1 MATTIKST
9 NLDFTS
15 IKNNLKTFLAQQDE
29 FADYNFEASGL
40 SNILDVLAYNT
51 HYNGLI
57 ANFALNES
65 FLGTAQLRS
74 SLVSLAEGIGYIP
87 KSRTASRAVINI
99 SINLQDQAGRPS
111 TIILPSG
118 VVFESSIDDISYTF
132 QTRETIT
139 ATDDG
144 GGNYVFKTTTGSSDI
159 EIFEGSQRTKTF
171 IADAAAQDALYII
184 PDKNMDMDTAII
196 RVYESPTSIA
206 FTTYQNLKEATLINS
221 ATALY
226 ILKESPNEFFEL
238 SFGDGIIFG
247 VSPKAGYK
255 IEVDY
260 LSVSGPTS
268 NDGSLFTAKS
278 LVSIPIEGNEE
289 PVQVTLDS
297 QTVTNSL
304 GGDIKETNQSIRT
317 NAPFQYAT
325 QNRMVTAD
333 DYSSLVLRNFS
344 TLIKDI
350 KSFGGEDA
358 LKPEFG
364 SVFMSIV
371 FEDDVPTSTQV
382 TTKNSIQELVD
393 QLSVVSFRLK
403 FVDPVTTFIETSTFF
418 QYNSKLTTLSRNT
431 ITDNVS
437 QAVRNY
443 FNNSTGKFGQAYRRS
458 NILTLIDEVSPA
470 VLSSRMEVKMQQRIV
485 PRLDAQNDFTLRFP
499 SPIAA
504 ADDKNFIIDS
514 TPFNID
520 NKAGKIRNKLNS
532 NKLQVVTLDG
542 QTTIVDNIGDFN
554 PSTGIISI
562 IGFIP
567 SGVIGGVNY
576 IKIKAIPANQSA
588 IAPQRE
594 DILQFD
600 EDPSFAS
607 AVLVESV

>member
-40 SNILDVLAYNT
+40 SNVLDVLAYNT

-87 KSRTASRAVINI
+87 KSMTASRAVVNF
-99 SINLQDQAGRPS
+99 SVNLASLAQRPS
-111 TIILPSG
+111 TLSLAPG
-118 VVFESSIDDISYTF
+118 VVFESSIDDVTYTF
-132 QTRETIT
+132 QTRETVT

-144 GGNYVFKTTTGSSDI
+144 SGLYQFKTNSGTTNI
-159 EIFEGSQRTKTF
+159 EIFEGTQKTKTF
-171 IADAAAQDALYII
+171 IADAISQDALYII
-184 PDKNMDMDTAII
+184 PDKNLDIDTTIV

-206 FTTYQNLKEATLINS
+206 FSTYQNLKNATLINA

-226 ILKESPNEFFEL
+226 ILKESPNEYYEL
-238 SFGDGIIFG
+238 SFGDGVTFG
-247 VSPKAGYK
+247 VTPKAGYK

-260 LSVSGPTS
+260 LSVA
-268 NDGSLFTAKS
+268 GSVANEGSVFT
-278 LVSIPIEGNEE
+278 PIS
-289 PVQVTLDS
+289 QVNVGGTGYTIS
-297 QTVTNSL
+297 AQTVTNSL
-304 GGDIKETNQSIRT
+304 GGDAKESNQSIRV

-364 SVFMSIV
+364 AVYMSIV
-371 FEDDVPTSTQV
+371 FEDDVPTTTQ
-382 TTKNSIQELVD
+382 TATKNSIQELVD
-393 QLSVVSFRLK
+393 QLSVVSFRLRYL
-403 FVDPVTTFIETSTFF
+403 DPVTTFIETNTFF
-418 QYNSKLTTLSRNT
+418 QFNPKLTTLSLNSITDDVNT
-431 ITDNVS
+431 I
-437 QAVRNY
+437 VRNY
-443 FNNSTGKFGQAYRRS
+443 FTANTGKFGQAYRRS

-470 VLSSRMEVKMQQRIV
+470 VLSSRMEVKMQQRII
-485 PRLDAQNDFTLRFP
+485 PRLDTQNDFTLRYP
-499 SPIAA
+499 ASIAP
-504 ADDKNFIIDS
+504 ADDINYVVNS
-514 TPFNID
+514 TPFNVD
-520 NKAGKIRNKLNS
+520 GQAVKIRNKLSS
-532 NKLQVVTLDG
+532 NKLEIVSLDG
-542 QTTIVDNIGDFN
+542 LTIIVDNVGSFD
-554 PSTGIISI
+554 PSSGVLSL
-562 IGFIP
+562 IGFKPNSIT
-567 SGVIGGVNY
+567 GGVNY
-576 IKIKAIPANQSA
+576 IKVSVTPANQSA
-588 IAPQRE
+588 ISPQRQ
-594 DILQFD
+594 DILEFD

-607 AVLVESV
+607 AVTVTSV

>member
-87 KSRTASRAVINI
+87 KSRTASRAVVTF
-99 SINLQDQAGRPS
+99 SINLSSLAERPTTVS
-111 TIILPSG
+111 LAPG
-118 VVFESSIDDISYTF
+118 VVFESSIDDITYTF
-132 QTRETIT
+132 QTRETVT

-144 GGNYVFKTTTGSSDI
+144 SGIYSFKTNAGSTNI
-159 EIFEGSQRTKTF
+159 EIFEGTQKTKIF
-171 IADAAAQDALYII
+171 IADAISQDALYII
-184 PDKNMDMDTAII
+184 PDKNLDVDTTIV
-196 RVYESPTSIA
+196 RVYESPTSVA
-206 FTTYQNLKEATLINS
+206 FTTYQNLKQATLINA

-238 SFGDGIIFG
+238 SFGDGVTFG
-247 VSPKAGYK
+247 VTPKAGYK

-260 LSVSGPTS
+260 LSVKGPDANDGALFTPTS
-268 NDGSLFTAKS
+268 
-278 LVSIPIEGNEE
+278 
-289 PVQVTLDS
+289 QVNVGGTGYTITS

-304 GGDIKETNQSIRT
+304 GGDIKETIQSIRT

-350 KSFGGEDA
+350 KSFGGENA

-364 SVFMSIV
+364 AVYMSIV
-371 FEDDVPTSTQV
+371 FEDDVPLSTQT
-382 TTKNSIQELVD
+382 TTKNSIQDLVD
-393 QLSVVSFRLK
+393 QLAVVSFRLRYL
-403 FVDPVTTFIETSTFF
+403 DPVTTFIQTNTFF
-418 QYNSKLTTLSRNT
+418 QFNPKLTTLSLNS
-431 ITDNVS
+431 ITDNVNTV
-437 QAVRNY
+437 VREY
-443 FNNSTGKFGQAYRRS
+443 FNSNTGKFGQAYRRS

-485 PRLDAQNDFTLRFP
+485 PRLDAQNDFTLRYP
-499 SPIAA
+499 ASIAP
-504 ADDKNFIIDS
+504 ADDINYIIDS

-520 NKAGKIRNKLNS
+520 NTAGKIRNKLNS
-532 NKLQVVTLDG
+532 SKLQIVTLDG
-542 QTTIVDNIGDFN
+542 LTTIVDNVGSFDAA
-554 PSTGIISI
+554 TGILSLV
-562 IGFIP
+562 GFKP
-567 SGVIGGVNY
+567 SSVIGGVNY
-576 IKIKAIPANQSA
+576 VKISATPANQSA

-607 AVLVESV
+607 AVIVESV

>member
-87 KSRTASRAVINI
+87 KSRTASRAVVTF
-99 SINLQDQAGRPS
+99 SINLSSLAERPTTVS
-111 TIILPSG
+111 LAPG
-118 VVFESSIDDISYTF
+118 VVFESSIDDITYTF
-132 QTRETIT
+132 QTRETVT

-144 GGNYVFKTTTGSSDI
+144 SGIYSFKTNAGSTNI
-159 EIFEGSQRTKTF
+159 EIFEGTQRTKTF
-171 IADAAAQDALYII
+171 IADAVSQDALYII
-184 PDKNMDMDTAII
+184 PDKNLDVDTTIV
-196 RVYESPTSIA
+196 RVYESPTSVA
-206 FTTYQNLKEATLINS
+206 FTTYQNLKQATLINA

-238 SFGDGIIFG
+238 SFGDGITFG
-247 VSPKAGYK
+247 VTPKAGYK

-260 LSVSGPTS
+260 LSVQGPAA
-268 NDGSLFTAKS
+268 NDGALFT
-278 LVSIPIEGNEE
+278 PIS
-289 PVQVTLDS
+289 QVNVGGTGYTITA

-364 SVFMSIV
+364 AVYMSIV
-371 FEDDVPTSTQV
+371 FEDDVPLSTQ
-382 TTKNSIQELVD
+382 TATKNSIQDLVD
-393 QLSVVSFRLK
+393 QLSVVSFRLRYL
-403 FVDPVTTFIETSTFF
+403 DPITTFIETNTFF
-418 QYNSKLTTLSRNT
+418 QFNPKLTTLSLNS
-431 ITDNVS
+431 ITDNVNTI
-437 QAVRNY
+437 VRDY
-443 FNNSTGKFGQAYRRS
+443 FNTNTGKFGQAYRRS

-485 PRLDAQNDFTLRFP
+485 PRLDAQNDFTLRYP
-499 SPIAA
+499 ASIAP
-504 ADDKNFIIDS
+504 ADDIKYIIDS

-520 NKAGKIRNKLNS
+520 NTAGKIRNKLNS
-532 NKLQVVTLDG
+532 NKLQIVTLDG
-542 QTTIVDNIGDFN
+542 LTTIVDNVGSFDAA
-554 PSTGIISI
+554 TGILSLVGFKPNSI
-562 IGFIP
+562 
-567 SGVIGGVNY
+567 IGGVNY
-576 IKIKAIPANQSA
+576 VKISATPANQSA

-607 AVLVESV
+607 AVIVESV

>member
-15 IKNNLKTFLAQQDE
+15 IKNNLKTFLAQQNE

-87 KSRTASRAVINI
+87 KSRTASRAVVNF
-99 SINLQDQAGRPS
+99 SVDLTSLSERPS
-111 TIILPSG
+111 TVSLAPG
-118 VVFESSIDDISYTF
+118 VVFESSIDDVTYTF
-132 QTRETIT
+132 QTRETVS

-144 GGNYVFKTTTGSSDI
+144 SGIYQFKTNAGSSNI
-159 EIFEGSQRTKTF
+159 EILEGTQKTKVF
-171 IADAAAQDALYII
+171 IADAVSQDALYII
-184 PDKNMDMDTAII
+184 PDKNLDIDSAIV
-196 RVYESPTSIA
+196 RVYESPSSIA
-206 FTTYQNLKEATLINS
+206 FTTYQNLKDATLINA

-226 ILKESPNEFFEL
+226 ILKESPNEYYEL
-238 SFGDGIIFG
+238 SFGDGVIFG
-247 VSPKAGYK
+247 VTPKAGYK

-260 LSVSGPTS
+260 LSVVGAAA
-268 NDGSLFTAKS
+268 NEGAVFTPIS
-278 LVSIPIEGNEE
+278 QVNVGGTGYSI
-289 PVQVTLDS
+289 TA

-304 GGDIKETNQSIRT
+304 GGDAKETNQSIRV

-325 QNRMVTAD
+325 QNRMVTAE

-350 KSFGGEDA
+350 NSFGGEDA
-358 LKPEFG
+358 INPEFG
-364 SVFMSIV
+364 AVFMSIV
-371 FEDDVPTSTQV
+371 FEDDVPASSQT

-403 FVDPVTTFIETSTFF
+403 YLDPVTTFIETSTFF
-418 QYNSKLTTLSRNT
+418 QFNTKLTTLSLNS
-431 ITDNVS
+431 ITDNVNS
-437 QAVRNY
+437 VVRNY
-443 FNNSTGKFGQAYRRS
+443 FTSNTGKFGQAYRRS
-458 NILTLIDEVSPA
+458 NVLTLVDQVSPA
-470 VLSSRMEVKMQQRIV
+470 ILSSRMEVKMQQRIT

-499 SPIAA
+499 ASIAP
-504 ADDKNFIIDS
+504 ADDIVHIVTS
-514 TPFNID
+514 TTFNID
-520 NKAGKIRNKLNS
+520 GRSGRIRNKLNS
-532 NKLQVVTLDG
+532 NKLEVVTLDG
-542 QTTIVDNIGDFN
+542 LSLIVDNVGNFDAA
-554 PSTGIISI
+554 SGKVSL
-562 IGFIP
+562 IGFKPNSI
-567 SGVIGGVNY
+567 VGGVNY
-576 IKIKAIPANQSA
+576 IKISVIPANQSA
-588 IAPQRE
+588 ISPQRQ

-607 AVLVESV
+607 AVIVTSV

>member
-87 KSRTASRAVINI
+87 KSRTASRAVVTF
-99 SINLQDQAGRPS
+99 SINLSTLGGRPS
-111 TIILPSG
+111 TVSLAPG
-118 VVFESSIDDISYTF
+118 VVFESSIDDITYTF
-132 QTRETIT
+132 QTRETVT

-144 GGNYVFKTTTGSSDI
+144 SGIYQFKTNAGSTNI
-159 EIFEGSQRTKTF
+159 EIFEGTQKTKTF
-171 IADAAAQDALYII
+171 IADAISQDALYII
-184 PDKNMDMDTAII
+184 PDKNLDVDTAIV
-196 RVYESPTSIA
+196 RVYESPTSVA
-206 FTTYQNLKEATLINS
+206 FTTYQNLKEATLIN
-221 ATALY
+221 AQTALY

-260 LSVSGPTS
+260 LSVAGAAA
-268 NDGSLFTAKS
+268 NDGALFT
-278 LVSIPIEGNEE
+278 PIS
-289 PVQVTLDS
+289 QVNVGGTGYTITA

-350 KSFGGEDA
+350 KSFGGEEA
-358 LKPEFG
+358 INPEFG
-364 SVFMSIV
+364 AVFMSIV
-371 FEDDVPTSTQV
+371 FEDDVPLSTQT
-382 TTKNSIQELVD
+382 TTKNSIQDLVD

-403 FVDPVTTFIETSTFF
+403 FVEPITTFIETSTFF
-418 QYNSKLTTLSRNT
+418 QYNPKLSTLSRNT
-431 ITDNVS
+431 VTDNVNNV
-437 QAVRNY
+437 VRDY
-443 FNNSTGKFGQAYRRS
+443 FNDNTGKFSQAFRRS
-458 NILTLIDEVSPA
+458 NLLTLIDEVSPA
-470 VLSSRMEVKMQQRIV
+470 VLSSRVVVNMQQRII

-499 SPIAA
+499 TSIAA
-504 ADDKNFIIDS
+504 ADDENFIIDS

-520 NKAGKIRNKLNS
+520 NKAAKIRNKLNS

-542 QTTIVDNIGDFN
+542 QTTIVDNIGNFN
-554 PSTGIISI
+554 PSTGTISI

-567 SGVIGGVNY
+567 SSIIGGVNY
-576 IKIKAIPANQSA
+576 IKMKAVPANQSA

-607 AVLVESV
+607 AVVVESV

>member
-87 KSRTASRAVINI
+87 KSRTASRAVVTF
-99 SINLQDQAGRPS
+99 SINLSSLAERPTTVS
-111 TIILPSG
+111 LAPE
-118 VVFESSIDDISYTF
+118 VVFESSIDDITYTF
-132 QTRETIT
+132 QTRETVT

-144 GGNYVFKTTTGSSDI
+144 SGIYSFKTNAGSTNI
-159 EIFEGSQRTKTF
+159 EIFEGTQRTKTF
-171 IADAAAQDALYII
+171 IADAVSQDALYII
-184 PDKNMDMDTAII
+184 PDKNLDVDTTIV
-196 RVYESPTSIA
+196 RVYESPTSVA
-206 FTTYQNLKEATLINS
+206 FTTYQNLKQATLINA

-238 SFGDGIIFG
+238 SFGDGITFG
-247 VSPKAGYK
+247 VTPKAGYK

-260 LSVSGPTS
+260 LSVQGPAA
-268 NDGSLFTAKS
+268 NDGALFT
-278 LVSIPIEGNEE
+278 PISQVNVGGNGY
-289 PVQVTLDS
+289 TITS

-364 SVFMSIV
+364 AVYMSIV
-371 FEDDVPTSTQV
+371 FEDDVPLSTQT
-382 TTKNSIQELVD
+382 TTKNSIQDLVD
-393 QLSVVSFRLK
+393 QLSVVSFRLRYL
-403 FVDPVTTFIETSTFF
+403 DPITTFIETNTFF
-418 QYNSKLTTLSRNT
+418 QFNPKLTTLSLNS
-431 ITDNVS
+431 ITDNVNTI
-437 QAVRNY
+437 VRDY
-443 FNNSTGKFGQAYRRS
+443 FNTNTGKFGQAYRRS

-485 PRLDAQNDFTLRFP
+485 PRLDAQNDFTLRYP
-499 SPIAA
+499 ASIAP
-504 ADDKNFIIDS
+504 ADDIKYIIDS

-520 NKAGKIRNKLNS
+520 NTAGKIRNKLNS
-532 NKLQVVTLDG
+532 NKLQIVTLDG
-542 QTTIVDNIGDFN
+542 LTTIVDNVGTFDAA
-554 PSTGIISI
+554 TGILSLVGFKPNSI
-562 IGFIP
+562 
-567 SGVIGGVNY
+567 IGGVNY
-576 IKIKAIPANQSA
+576 VKISATPANQSA

-607 AVLVESV
+607 AVIVESV

>member
-87 KSRTASRAVINI
+87 KSRTASRAVVTF
-99 SINLQDQAGRPS
+99 SINLSSLAERPTTVS
-111 TIILPSG
+111 LAPG
-118 VVFESSIDDISYTF
+118 VVFESSIDDITYTF
-132 QTRETIT
+132 QTRETVT

-144 GGNYVFKTTTGSSDI
+144 SGIYSFKTNAGSTNI
-159 EIFEGSQRTKTF
+159 EIFEGTQKTKTF
-171 IADAAAQDALYII
+171 IADAISQDALYII
-184 PDKNMDMDTAII
+184 PDKNLDVDTAIV
-196 RVYESPTSIA
+196 RVYESPTSVA
-206 FTTYQNLKEATLINS
+206 FTTYQNLKQATLINA

-238 SFGDGIIFG
+238 SFGDGITFG
-247 VSPKAGYK
+247 VTPKAGYK

-260 LSVSGPTS
+260 LSVQGPAA
-268 NDGSLFTAKS
+268 NDGALFT
-278 LVSIPIEGNEE
+278 PIS
-289 PVQVTLDS
+289 QVNVGGTGYTITA

-358 LKPEFG
+358 VKPEFG
-364 SVFMSIV
+364 AVYMSIV
-371 FEDDVPTSTQV
+371 FEDDVPLSTQT
-382 TTKNSIQELVD
+382 TTKNSIQDLVD
-393 QLSVVSFRLK
+393 QLSVVSFRLRYL
-403 FVDPVTTFIETSTFF
+403 DPVTTFIETNTFF
-418 QYNSKLTTLSRNT
+418 QFNPKLTTLSLNS
-431 ITDNVS
+431 ITDNVNTI
-437 QAVRNY
+437 VRDY
-443 FNNSTGKFGQAYRRS
+443 FSTNTGKFGQAYRRS

-485 PRLDAQNDFTLRFP
+485 PRLDAQNDFTLRYP
-499 SPIAA
+499 TSIAP
-504 ADDKNFIIDS
+504 ADDINYIIDS

-520 NKAGKIRNKLNS
+520 NTAGKIRNKLNS
-532 NKLQVVTLDG
+532 SKLQIVTLDG
-542 QTTIVDNIGDFN
+542 LTTIVDNVGTFDAA
-554 PSTGIISI
+554 TGILSLVGFKPNSI
-562 IGFIP
+562 
-567 SGVIGGVNY
+567 IGGVNY
-576 IKIKAIPANQSA
+576 VKVSAVPANQSA

-607 AVLVESV
+607 AVIVESV

>member
-40 SNILDVLAYNT
+40 SNVLDVLAYNT

-74 SLVSLAEGIGYIP
+74 SLVSLSEGIGYIP
-87 KSRTASRAVINI
+87 KSMTASRAVVNF
-99 SINLQDQAGRPS
+99 SVNLSSLAQRPS
-111 TIILPSG
+111 TLSLAPG
-118 VVFESSIDDISYTF
+118 VVFESSIDDVTYTF
-132 QTRETIT
+132 QTRETVT
-139 ATDDG
+139 ASDDG
-144 GGNYVFKTTTGSSDI
+144 SGLYQFKTNAGSANI
-159 EIFEGSQRTKTF
+159 EIFEGTQKTKTF
-171 IADAAAQDALYII
+171 IADAISQDALYII
-184 PDKNMDMDTAII
+184 PDKNLDIDTAIV

-206 FTTYQNLKEATLINS
+206 FTTYQNLKNATLINA

-226 ILKESPNEFFEL
+226 ILKESPNEYYEL
-238 SFGDGIIFG
+238 SFGDGVTFG
-247 VSPKAGYK
+247 VTPKAGYK

-260 LSVSGPTS
+260 LSVAGAVANEGAVFSPITQVSVGGSGYTIS
-268 NDGSLFTAKS
+268 A
-278 LVSIPIEGNEE
+278 
-289 PVQVTLDS
+289 

-304 GGDIKETNQSIRT
+304 GGDVKETNQSIRT

-364 SVFMSIV
+364 AVYMSIV
-371 FEDDVPTSTQV
+371 FEDDVPSTTQ
-382 TTKNSIQELVD
+382 TATKNSIQDLVD
-393 QLSVVSFRLK
+393 QLSVVSFRLRYL
-403 FVDPVTTFIETSTFF
+403 DPVTTFIETNTFF
-418 QYNSKLTTLSRNT
+418 QFNPKLTTLSLNS
-431 ITDNVS
+431 ITDSVNTV
-437 QAVRNY
+437 VRNY
-443 FNNSTGKFGQAYRRS
+443 FTANTGKFGQAYRRS

-485 PRLDAQNDFTLRFP
+485 PRLDAQNDFTLRYP
-499 SPIAA
+499 ASIAP
-504 ADDKNFIIDS
+504 ADDVNYIVDS
-514 TPFNID
+514 TSFNID
-520 NKAGKIRNKLNS
+520 GQAVKIRNKLS
-532 NKLQVVTLDG
+532 STKLEIVTLDG
-542 QTTIVDNIGDFN
+542 LTVIVDNVGSFD
-554 PSTGIISI
+554 PASGVLSL
-562 IGFIP
+562 IGFKPNSI
-567 SGVIGGVNY
+567 IGGVNY
-576 IKIKAIPANQSA
+576 IKISVTPSNQSA
-588 IAPQRE
+588 ISPQRQ

-607 AVLVESV
+607 AVIVTSV

>member
-87 KSRTASRAVINI
+87 KSRTASRAVVTF
-99 SINLQDQAGRPS
+99 SINLSSLAERPTTVS
-111 TIILPSG
+111 LAPG
-118 VVFESSIDDISYTF
+118 VVFESSIDDITYTF
-132 QTRETIT
+132 QTRETVT

-144 GGNYVFKTTTGSSDI
+144 SGIYSFKTNAGSTNI
-159 EIFEGSQRTKTF
+159 EIFEGTQKTKTF
-171 IADAAAQDALYII
+171 IADAVSQDALYII
-184 PDKNMDMDTAII
+184 PDKNLDVDTTIV
-196 RVYESPTSIA
+196 RVYESPTSVA
-206 FTTYQNLKEATLINS
+206 FTTYQNLKQATLINA

-238 SFGDGIIFG
+238 SFGDGITFG
-247 VSPKAGYK
+247 VTPKAGYK

-260 LSVSGPTS
+260 LSVQGPAA
-268 NDGSLFTAKS
+268 NDGALFT
-278 LVSIPIEGNEE
+278 PISQVNVGGNGY
-289 PVQVTLDS
+289 TITA

-364 SVFMSIV
+364 AVYMSIV
-371 FEDDVPTSTQV
+371 FEDDVPLSTQT
-382 TTKNSIQELVD
+382 TTKNSIQDLVD
-393 QLSVVSFRLK
+393 QLSVVSFRLRYL
-403 FVDPVTTFIETSTFF
+403 DPVTTFIETNTFF
-418 QYNSKLTTLSRNT
+418 QFNPKLTTLSLNS
-431 ITDNVS
+431 ITDNVNTT
-437 QAVRNY
+437 VRDY
-443 FNNSTGKFGQAYRRS
+443 FNTNTGKFGQAYRRS
-458 NILTLIDEVSPA
+458 NILTLIDDVSPA

-485 PRLDAQNDFTLRFP
+485 PRLDAQNDFTLRYP
-499 SPIAA
+499 TSIAP
-504 ADDKNFIIDS
+504 ADDINYIIDS

-520 NKAGKIRNKLNS
+520 NTAGKIRNKLSS

-542 QTTIVDNIGDFN
+542 LTTIVDNIGTFDTA
-554 PSTGIISI
+554 TGILSLVGFKPNSI
-562 IGFIP
+562 
-567 SGVIGGVNY
+567 IGGVNY
-576 IKIKAIPANQSA
+576 VKISATPANQSA

-607 AVLVESV
+607 AVIVESV

>member
-15 IKNNLKTFLAQQDE
+15 IKSNLKTFLAQQDE

-87 KSRTASRAVINI
+87 KSKSASRATINFSVNLTSLAERPTTI
-99 SINLQDQAGRPS
+99 SLAP
-111 TIILPSG
+111 G
-118 VVFESSIDDISYTF
+118 VVFESSIDDVTYTF
-132 QTRETIT
+132 QTRETVE
-139 ATDDG
+139 AFDDG
-144 GGNYVFKTTTGSSDI
+144 SGIYQFKNLAGTTDI
-159 EIFEGSQRTKTF
+159 EIFEGAQRTKIF
-171 IADAAAQDALYII
+171 IADAVSQDALYII
-184 PDKNMDMDTAII
+184 PDKNLDLDTTIV

-206 FTTYQNLKEATLINS
+206 FNTYQNLQDATLINAS
-221 ATALY
+221 TALY

-238 SFGDGIIFG
+238 SFGDGVTFG
-247 VSPKAGYK
+247 VTPKAGYK

-260 LSVSGPTS
+260 LSVSGPDA
-268 NDGSLFTAKS
+268 NDGVLFT
-278 LVSIPIEGNEE
+278 PTT
-289 PVQVTLDS
+289 QVNVGGQAFTIS
-297 QTVTNSL
+297 AQTVTNSL
-304 GGDIKETNQSIRT
+304 GGDVKETNQSIRT

-364 SVFMSIV
+364 AVYMSIV
-371 FEDDVPTSTQV
+371 FEDDVLPGTQ
-382 TTKNSIQELVD
+382 TATKNSIQELVD
-393 QLSVVSFRLK
+393 QLSIVSFRLRYL
-403 FVDPVTTFIETSTFF
+403 DPITTFVETNTFF
-418 QYNSKLTTLSRNT
+418 QLNPKLTTLSLNS
-431 ITDNVS
+431 ITDSVNSV
-437 QAVRNY
+437 VRDY
-443 FNNSTGKFGQAYRRS
+443 FSGNTGKFGQAYRRS
-458 NILTLIDEVSPA
+458 NILSLIDDVSPA

-485 PRLDAQNDFTLRFP
+485 PRLDAQNDFELRFP
-499 SPIAA
+499 VSIAP
-504 ADDKNFIIDS
+504 ADDVNHIVNS

-520 NKAGKIRNKLNS
+520 NRAGKIRNKLNS
-532 NKLQVVTLDG
+532 NKLEVVTLDG
-542 QTTIVDNIGDFN
+542 LTIIVDNVGSFN
-554 PSTGIISI
+554 ATEGILNLVGFKPSSI
-562 IGFIP
+562 IGA
-567 SGVIGGVNY
+567 VNY
-576 IKIKAIPANQSA
+576 IKVSVTPANQSA
-588 IAPQRE
+588 IAPQRQ

-607 AVLVESV
+607 AVIVESV

>member
-40 SNILDVLAYNT
+40 SNVLDVLAYNT

-74 SLVSLAEGIGYIP
+74 SLVSLSEGIGYIP
-87 KSRTASRAVINI
+87 KSMTASRAVVNF
-99 SINLQDQAGRPS
+99 SVNLSSLAQRPS
-111 TIILPSG
+111 TLSLAPG
-118 VVFESSIDDISYTF
+118 VVFESSIDDVTYTF
-132 QTRETIT
+132 QTRETVT
-139 ATDDG
+139 ASDDG
-144 GGNYVFKTTTGSSDI
+144 SGLYQFKTNAGSTNI
-159 EIFEGSQRTKTF
+159 EIFEGTQKTKTF
-171 IADAAAQDALYII
+171 IADAISQDALYII
-184 PDKNMDMDTAII
+184 PDKNLDIDTAIV

-206 FTTYQNLKEATLINS
+206 FTTYQNLKNATLINA

-226 ILKESPNEFFEL
+226 ILKESPNEYYEL
-238 SFGDGIIFG
+238 SFGDGVTFG
-247 VSPKAGYK
+247 VTPKAGYK

-260 LSVSGPTS
+260 LSVAGAVANEGAVFSPITQVSVGGSGYTIS
-268 NDGSLFTAKS
+268 A
-278 LVSIPIEGNEE
+278 
-289 PVQVTLDS
+289 

-304 GGDIKETNQSIRT
+304 GGDVKETNQSIRT

-364 SVFMSIV
+364 AVYMSIV
-371 FEDDVPTSTQV
+371 FEDDVPSTTQ
-382 TTKNSIQELVD
+382 TATKNSIQDLVD
-393 QLSVVSFRLK
+393 QISVVSFKLK
-403 FVDPVTTFIETSTFF
+403 YLEPISTFNETNKIYQF
-418 QYNSKLTTLSRNT
+418 NPKLTTLSLNS
-431 ITDNVS
+431 ITDSVNTV
-437 QAVRNY
+437 VRNY
-443 FNNSTGKFGQAYRRS
+443 FTANTGKFGQAYRRS

-485 PRLDAQNDFTLRFP
+485 PRLDAQNDFTLRYP
-499 SPIAA
+499 ASIAP
-504 ADDKNFIIDS
+504 ADDVNYIVDS
-514 TPFNID
+514 TSFNID
-520 NKAGKIRNKLNS
+520 GQAVKIRNKLS
-532 NKLQVVTLDG
+532 STKLEIVTLDG
-542 QTTIVDNIGDFN
+542 LTVIVDNVGSFD
-554 PSTGIISI
+554 PASGVLSL
-562 IGFIP
+562 IGFKPNSI
-567 SGVIGGVNY
+567 IGGVNY
-576 IKIKAIPANQSA
+576 IKVSVTPSNQSA
-588 IAPQRE
+588 ISPQRQ

-607 AVLVESV
+607 AVIVTSV

>member
-87 KSRTASRAVINI
+87 KSRTASRAVVTF
-99 SINLQDQAGRPS
+99 SINLSTLAERPTTVS
-111 TIILPSG
+111 LAPG
-118 VVFESSIDDISYTF
+118 VVFESSIDDITYTF
-132 QTRETIT
+132 QTRETVT

-144 GGNYVFKTTTGSSDI
+144 SGIYSFKTNAGSTNI
-159 EIFEGSQRTKTF
+159 EIFEGTQRTKTF
-171 IADAAAQDALYII
+171 IADAISQDALYII
-184 PDKNMDMDTAII
+184 PDKNLDVDTTIV
-196 RVYESPTSIA
+196 RVYESPTSVA
-206 FTTYQNLKEATLINS
+206 FTTYQNLKQATLINA

-238 SFGDGIIFG
+238 SFGDGITFG
-247 VSPKAGYK
+247 VTPKAGYK

-260 LSVSGPTS
+260 LSVAGPDA
-268 NDGSLFTAKS
+268 NDGALFT
-278 LVSIPIEGNEE
+278 PIS
-289 PVQVTLDS
+289 QVNVGGTGYTITA

-364 SVFMSIV
+364 AVYMSIV
-371 FEDDVPTSTQV
+371 FEDDVPLSTQ
-382 TTKNSIQELVD
+382 TATKNSIQELVD
-393 QLSVVSFRLK
+393 QLSVVSFRLRYL
-403 FVDPVTTFIETSTFF
+403 DPTTTFIETNTFF
-418 QYNSKLTTLSRNT
+418 QFNPKLTTLSLNS
-431 ITDNVS
+431 ITDNVNTI
-437 QAVRNY
+437 VRDY
-443 FNNSTGKFGQAYRRS
+443 FNTNTGKFGQAYRRS

-470 VLSSRMEVKMQQRIV
+470 VLSSRMEVKMQQRVV
-485 PRLDAQNDFTLRFP
+485 PRLDAQNDFTLRYP
-499 SPIAA
+499 TSIAP
-504 ADDKNFIIDS
+504 ADDINYIVDS

-520 NKAGKIRNKLNS
+520 NRSGKIRNKLNS
-532 NKLQVVTLDG
+532 NKLQIVTLDG
-542 QTTIVDNIGDFN
+542 LTTIVDNVGSFDAATGVLSLVGFK
-554 PSTGIISI
+554 PSSI
-562 IGFIP
+562 
-567 SGVIGGVNY
+567 VGGVNY
-576 IKIKAIPANQSA
+576 VKISATPANQSA

-607 AVLVESV
+607 AVIVESV

>member
-40 SNILDVLAYNT
+40 SNVLDVLAYNT

-74 SLVSLAEGIGYIP
+74 SLVSLSEGIGYIP
-87 KSRTASRAVINI
+87 KSMTASRAVVNF
-99 SINLQDQAGRPS
+99 SVNLSSLAQRPS
-111 TIILPSG
+111 TLSLAPG
-118 VVFESSIDDISYTF
+118 VVFESSIDDVTYTF
-132 QTRETIT
+132 QTRETVT
-139 ATDDG
+139 AADDG
-144 GGNYVFKTTTGSSDI
+144 SGLYQFKTNAGSANI
-159 EIFEGSQRTKTF
+159 EIFEGTQKTKTF
-171 IADAAAQDALYII
+171 IADAISQDALYII
-184 PDKNMDMDTAII
+184 PDKNLDIDTAIV

-206 FTTYQNLKEATLINS
+206 FTTYQNLKNATLINA

-226 ILKESPNEFFEL
+226 ILKESPNEYYEL
-238 SFGDGIIFG
+238 SFGDGVTFG
-247 VSPKAGYK
+247 VTPKAGYK

-260 LSVSGPTS
+260 LSVAGAVANEGAVFSPITQVSVGGSGYTIS
-268 NDGSLFTAKS
+268 A
-278 LVSIPIEGNEE
+278 
-289 PVQVTLDS
+289 

-304 GGDIKETNQSIRT
+304 GGDVKETNQSIRT

-364 SVFMSIV
+364 AVYMSIV
-371 FEDDVPTSTQV
+371 FEDDVPSTTQ
-382 TTKNSIQELVD
+382 TATKNSIQDLVD
-393 QLSVVSFRLK
+393 QLSVVSFRLRYL
-403 FVDPVTTFIETSTFF
+403 DPVTTFIETNTFF
-418 QYNSKLTTLSRNT
+418 QFNPKLTTLSLNS
-431 ITDNVS
+431 ITDSVNTV
-437 QAVRNY
+437 VRNY
-443 FNNSTGKFGQAYRRS
+443 FTANTGKFGQAYRRS
-458 NILTLIDEVSPA
+458 NILTIIDDVSPA

-485 PRLDAQNDFTLRFP
+485 PRLDAQNDFTLRYP
-499 SPIAA
+499 ASIAP
-504 ADDKNFIIDS
+504 ADDVNYIVDS
-514 TPFNID
+514 TSFNID
-520 NKAGKIRNKLNS
+520 GQAVKIRNKLS
-532 NKLQVVTLDG
+532 STKLEIVTLDG
-542 QTTIVDNIGDFN
+542 LTVIVDNVGSFD
-554 PSTGIISI
+554 PASGVLSL
-562 IGFIP
+562 IGFKPNSI
-567 SGVIGGVNY
+567 IGGVNY
-576 IKIKAIPANQSA
+576 IKVSVTPANQSA
-588 IAPQRE
+588 ISPQRQ

-607 AVLVESV
+607 AVIVTSV

>member
-15 IKNNLKTFLAQQDE
+15 IKSNLKTFLAQQDE

-87 KSRTASRAVINI
+87 KSKSASRATINFSVNLTSLAERPTTI
-99 SINLQDQAGRPS
+99 SLAP
-111 TIILPSG
+111 G
-118 VVFESSIDDISYTF
+118 VVFESSIDDVTYTF
-132 QTRETIT
+132 QTRDTVE
-139 ATDDG
+139 AFDDG
-144 GGNYVFKTTTGSSDI
+144 SGIYQFKNIAGTTDI
-159 EIFEGSQRTKTF
+159 EIFEGAQRTKIF
-171 IADAAAQDALYII
+171 IADAVSQDALYII
-184 PDKNMDMDTAII
+184 PDKNLDLDTTIV

-206 FTTYQNLKEATLINS
+206 FNTYQNLQDATLINAS
-221 ATALY
+221 TALY

-238 SFGDGIIFG
+238 SFGDGVTFG
-247 VSPKAGYK
+247 VTPKAGYK

-260 LSVSGPTS
+260 LSVSGPDA
-268 NDGSLFTAKS
+268 NDGVLFT
-278 LVSIPIEGNEE
+278 PTT
-289 PVQVTLDS
+289 QVNVGGSAFTIS
-297 QTVTNSL
+297 AQTVTNSL
-304 GGDIKETNQSIRT
+304 GGDVKETNQSIRT

-364 SVFMSIV
+364 AVYMSIV
-371 FEDDVPTSTQV
+371 FEDDVLPGTQ
-382 TTKNSIQELVD
+382 TATKNSIQELVD
-393 QLSVVSFRLK
+393 QLSIVSFRLRYL
-403 FVDPVTTFIETSTFF
+403 DPITTFVETNTFF
-418 QYNSKLTTLSRNT
+418 QLNPKLTTLSLNS
-431 ITDNVS
+431 ITDSVNSV
-437 QAVRNY
+437 VRNY
-443 FNNSTGKFGQAYRRS
+443 FSGNTGKFGQAYRRS
-458 NILTLIDEVSPA
+458 NLLSLIDDISPA

-485 PRLDAQNDFTLRFP
+485 PRLDAQNDFELRFP
-499 SPIAA
+499 VSIAP
-504 ADDKNFIIDS
+504 ADDVNHIVNS

-520 NKAGKIRNKLNS
+520 NRAGKIRNKLNS
-532 NKLQVVTLDG
+532 NKLEVVTLDG
-542 QTTIVDNIGDFN
+542 LTIIVDNVGSFN
-554 PSTGIISI
+554 ATEGILNLVGFKPSSI
-562 IGFIP
+562 IGA
-567 SGVIGGVNY
+567 VNY
-576 IKIKAIPANQSA
+576 IKVSVTPANQSA
-588 IAPQRE
+588 IAPQRQ

-607 AVLVESV
+607 AVIVESV